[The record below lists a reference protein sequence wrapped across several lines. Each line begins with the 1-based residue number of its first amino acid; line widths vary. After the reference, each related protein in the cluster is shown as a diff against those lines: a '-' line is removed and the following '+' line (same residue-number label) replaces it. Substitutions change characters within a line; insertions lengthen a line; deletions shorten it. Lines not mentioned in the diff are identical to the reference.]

1 MLIKC
6 RPLESF
12 TEAGLSHDLVR
23 MKYKQY
29 EQKRLMKLNQLC
41 RCMFQGNNDAGKRGG
56 KTQSR
61 FETSLK

>member
-1 MLIKC
+1 M
-6 RPLESF
+6 
-12 TEAGLSHDLVR
+12 
-23 MKYKQY
+23 QY

-41 RCMFQGNNDAGKRGG
+41 RCMFQNDNKRTG